1 MELSRRRILQAGL
14 LGLAGTAIGGAAS
27 ACGDDDSSGGGGD
40 SKDLKLWYWPGG
52 LSGTVL
58 ADVATQFP
66 DISFEATEVGGDFK
80 EKLVTT
86 ITARQ
91 FLPDITGLKGE
102 DIAYFMSQADQ
113 FLDLRDVGADDLKS
127 QYLEWKWAQGST
139 PDGKQIGFPIDI
151 GPTGLYY
158 RADVYEEAGLPTEP
172 AEVAAAMST
181 WDDFFAA
188 GVELKGAVPDA
199 FMVVD
204 ASAVFTMAVGQGTQR
219 YVDPAGA
226 FIGDQQHI
234 RTAWD
239 LAVKSVELGVDGKTT
254 SGGQDFNAAINSGTL
269 PSVLGAAW
277 LALDIKSAA
286 EDTSGMWRVAPTPGG
301 PANIG
306 GSFLAITANSGN
318 PEKAFEIIT
327 WLLNADNQARGFT
340 DSALFPS
347 MPAVYDMDALTG
359 PDEFFGGQATIEVF
373 GPAAENI
380 PVAYES
386 EHDAALQEAYLTELT
401 NIEASGKD
409 PEAAWS
415 DAVAEAQRVGERL
428 GVG

>member
-14 LGLAGTAIGGAAS
+14 LGLAGTAVGGAAA
-27 ACGDDDSSGGGGD
+27 ACSDDAPSGGGD
-40 SKDLKLWYWPGG
+40 SQDLSLWYWPGG
-52 LSGTVL
+52 LSGAVL
-58 ADVATQFP
+58 ADVPTQFP
-66 DISFEATEVGGDFK
+66 DLSFEANEIGGDFK
-80 EKLVTT
+80 DRLVTT

-113 FLDLRDVGADDLKS
+113 FLDLRDLGADDLKS
-127 QYLEWKWAQGST
+127 QYLEWKWQQGAT

-158 RADVYEEAGLPTEP
+158 RVDVYEQAGLPTEP
-172 AEVAAAMST
+172 ADVAAAMSS

-188 GVELKGAVPDA
+188 GVELRAAVPDA
-199 FMVVD
+199 YMVVD
-204 ASAVFTMAVGQGTQR
+204 ASGVFGMAVGQGTQR
-219 YVDPAGA
+219 YLDPAGA
-226 FIGDQQHI
+226 FIGDQDHI
-234 RTAWD
+234 RAAWE
-239 LAVKSVELGVDGKTT
+239 LAVRSVELGIDGATT
-254 SGGQDFNAAINSGTL
+254 SGGQDFNAAINNGTL

-286 EDTSGMWRVAPTPGG
+286 EDTSGLWRVAPTPGG

-306 GSFLAITANSGN
+306 GSFLAIPASSGN
-318 PEKAFEIIT
+318 PEQAFEIIT

-347 MPAVYDMDALTG
+347 MPAAYEMDALTG

-373 GPAAENI
+373 GPAAESI
-380 PVAYES
+380 PVFYES
-386 EHDAALQEAYLTELT
+386 EHDGALQEAYLTELT

-409 PEAAWS
+409 PEAAWA
-415 DAVAEAQRVGERL
+415 DAVAEAQRVAERL

>member
-14 LGLAGTAIGGAAS
+14 LGLAGTAVGGAAA
-27 ACGDDDSSGGGGD
+27 ACSDDSPSGGGGD
-40 SKDLKLWYWPGG
+40 SKDLSLWYWPGG
-52 LSGTVL
+52 LSGAVL

-66 DISFEATEVGGDFK
+66 DITFEATEIGGEFK

-91 FLPDITGLKGE
+91 LLPDITGIKGE

-113 FLDLRDVGADDLKS
+113 FMDLRDLGADDRAS

-139 PDGKQIGFPIDI
+139 PDGKQVGFPIDI

-172 AEVAAAMST
+172 ADVAAAMST

-188 GVELKGAVPDA
+188 GVELKRAVPDA

-204 ASAVFTMAVGQGTQR
+204 ASQVFGIAVGQSDRR

-226 FIGDQQHI
+226 FIGDQDHI
-234 RTAWD
+234 RAAWE
-239 LAVKSVELGVDGKTT
+239 LAVRSVELGVDGKTT

-269 PSVLGAAW
+269 PSLLGAAW

-286 EDTSGMWRVAPTPGG
+286 EETSGLWRVAPTPGG
-301 PANIG
+301 AANIG
-306 GSFLAITANSGN
+306 GSFLAVPSNSGN
-318 PEKAFEIIT
+318 PTKAFEIIT
-327 WLLNADNQARGFT
+327 WLLNAENQARGFT
-340 DSALFPS
+340 DAALFPS
-347 MPAVYDMDALTG
+347 TPAAYEMDALTG

-415 DAVAEAQRVGERL
+415 DAVGEAQRIGERL
-428 GVG
+428 GVS